1 MNKLKIT
8 ISIIV
13 FNFIFLVACK
23 NGASSPPP
31 MENVSTEEKSENK
44 EIVLNEAQY
53 KNANIELGTFSM
65 KNLSEVI
72 NANGY
77 TKVPPQHQADVTAF
91 VGGIIKTINVIE
103 GNYVKKGQTLATL
116 QSLEYNNI
124 RLEKAK
130 LTEQLQASQSN
141 KSYLDIEFAR
151 QKELSD
157 ENVNAKKI
165 FQKVAADLDF
175 ETRKITNLQ
184 NQIAILDQNLQIG
197 GSSQSPILSITAP
210 ISGFVTAIE
219 VKIGSTAEV
228 GKPLFSI
235 VENSEMHVDLMVYEK
250 DLFKLKVGQNIRF
263 VLTNQGSPE
272 IMGKI
277 FNIGKAFQTES
288 KTVAVHADINNKVGL
303 ISGMY
308 VNALIDIG
316 SQNVAALPQTSIVKA
331 EGKSFIFILLNEN
344 DPKEKKFQRIE
355 VKTGTTQ
362 LGFTQVTPLQ
372 EMDKNAKII
381 LNGAYYLQ
389 SSLESEE

>member
-1 MNKLKIT
+1 MNQLKIT
-8 ISIIV
+8 
-13 FNFIFLVACK
+13 FIFISFNLLFFIACK
-23 NGASSPPP
+23 NAEPKKADA
-31 MENVSTEEKSENK
+31 ETNTEEKSDYREV
-44 EIVLNEAQY
+44 VLNEAQF
-53 KNANIELGTFSM
+53 KNANIELGTFAM

-103 GNYVKKGQTLATL
+103 GNYVKKGQTLASL

-141 KSYLDIEFAR
+141 KNYLDIEFAR

-157 ENVNAKKI
+157 ENVNAKKV
-165 FQKVAADLDF
+165 FQKVAADLDY
-175 ETRKITNLQ
+175 ETRKIANLQ
-184 NQIAILDQNLQIG
+184 SQITILEQNLQMG
-197 GSSQSPILSITAP
+197 GSAQSPILAITAP
-210 ISGFVTAIE
+210 ISGFVTAID

-250 DLFKLKVGQNIRF
+250 DLFKVSVGQKVRF

-272 IMGKI
+272 ILGKI

-331 EGKSFIFILLNEN
+331 EGKSFIFILLDENEK
-344 DPKEKKFQRIE
+344 KEKKFQRIE

-372 EMDKNAKII
+372 EIDKNAKIV
-381 LNGAYYLQ
+381 LNGAYYLE
-389 SSLESEE
+389 SSLENVE